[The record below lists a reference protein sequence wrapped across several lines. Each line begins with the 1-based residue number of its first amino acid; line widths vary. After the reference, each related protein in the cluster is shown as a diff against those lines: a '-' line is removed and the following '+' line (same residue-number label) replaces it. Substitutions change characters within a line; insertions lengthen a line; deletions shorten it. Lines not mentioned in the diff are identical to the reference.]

1 MTNADRTV
9 NDDLRNGGRRGAG
22 ERLEP
27 DGADAS
33 HAVRAARKAPIVPRV
48 PSVVRERIAMPVKLL
63 LPAFVAVAI
72 VVVLPLLFSLYTSFT
87 AYRLTDP
94 GTLTHWIGWRNYM
107 RVLGNADF
115 WAAFGRTVLFL
126 TVALNLEMVLG
137 LGIALL
143 LNRVTAGQRVLRT
156 VMMFPMMFSPVLVGF
171 QFKFMLND
179 STGVINHLLQ
189 TLFGMHG
196 TIPFLVDEKSALASL
211 IAAEVWNST
220 PVFAVILLAGLMA
233 LPKDPIEASKVD
245 GCTPWQTF
253 RYVTL
258 PYLMPFIYIAM
269 TIRSLDVGRA
279 YDIVRIM
286 TNGGPGGRT
295 ELLWTM
301 VGRIAYDDS
310 HMGYANAI
318 AYISVLV
325 SILFTLYFFRKLNA
339 ARRHMGPA

>member
-1 MTNADRTV
+1 M
-9 NDDLRNGGRRGAG
+9 
-22 ERLEP
+22 
-27 DGADAS
+27 
-33 HAVRAARKAPIVPRV
+33 
-48 PSVVRERIAMPVKLL
+48 
-63 LPAFVAVAI
+63 PAFLAVGI
-72 VVVLPLLFSLYTSFT
+72 VVILPLLFSFYTSFT

-94 GTLTHWIGWRNYM
+94 DTLSHWIGWRNYE
-107 RVLGNADF
+107 RAFANGDF
-115 WAAFGRTVLFL
+115 WAAFGRTILFL
-126 TVALNLEMVLG
+126 TIALNLELLLG
-137 LGIALL
+137 LGVALL
-143 LNRVTAGQRVLRT
+143 LNQVTKGQRALRT

-179 STGVINHLLQ
+179 STGIVNNLMQ
-189 TLFGMHG
+189 TLFGAKSAF
-196 TIPFLVDEKSALASL
+196 PFLVNANSALASL

-220 PVFAVILLAGLMA
+220 PIFAVILLAGLMA

-245 GCTPWQTF
+245 GCTSWQTF

-258 PYLMPFIYIAM
+258 PYLMPFIYISM

-318 AYISVLV
+318 AYVSVLV
-325 SILFTLYFFRKLNA
+325 SILFTLYFFRKLSG
-339 ARRHMGPA
+339 ARKHMGPA

>member
-1 MTNADRTV
+1 MQSNTPYSI
-9 NDDLRNGGRRGAG
+9 GGKPLLASTKRRMP
-22 ERLEP
+22 L
-27 DGADAS
+27 
-33 HAVRAARKAPIVPRV
+33 
-48 PSVVRERIAMPVKLL
+48 PVKLL
-63 LPAFVAVAI
+63 MPAFLAVGL
-72 VVVLPLLFSLYTSFT
+72 VVVLPLLFSFYTSFT

-94 GTLTHWIGWRNYM
+94 DTLSHWIGWRNYE
-107 RVLGNADF
+107 RAFANADF
-115 WAAFGRTVLFL
+115 WAAFGRTILFL
-126 TVALNLEMVLG
+126 TIALNLELVLG
-137 LGIALL
+137 LGVALL
-143 LNRVTAGQRVLRT
+143 LNQVTKGQRALRT

-179 STGVINHLLQ
+179 STGILNNLMQ
-189 TLFGMHG
+189 TLFGAKSAF
-196 TIPFLVDEKSALASL
+196 PFLVNANSALASL

-220 PVFAVILLAGLMA
+220 PIFAVILLAGLMA

-245 GCTPWQTF
+245 GCNAWQTF

-258 PYLMPFIYIAM
+258 PYLMPFVYISM

-310 HMGYANAI
+310 RMGYANAI
-318 AYISVLV
+318 AYVSVLV
-325 SILFTLYFFRKLNA
+325 SILFTLYFFRKLIG
-339 ARRHMGPA
+339 ARKHMGSA

>member
-1 MTNADRTV
+1 M
-9 NDDLRNGGRRGAG
+9 
-22 ERLEP
+22 
-27 DGADAS
+27 
-33 HAVRAARKAPIVPRV
+33 
-48 PSVVRERIAMPVKLL
+48 
-63 LPAFVAVAI
+63 PAFLAVGI
-72 VVVLPLLFSLYTSFT
+72 VVILPLLFSFYTSFT

-94 GTLTHWIGWRNYM
+94 DTLSHWIGWRNYE
-107 RVLGNADF
+107 RAFANGDF
-115 WAAFGRTVLFL
+115 WAAFGRTILFL
-126 TVALNLEMVLG
+126 TIALNLELLLG
-137 LGIALL
+137 LGVALL
-143 LNRVTAGQRVLRT
+143 LNQVTKGQRALRT

-179 STGVINHLLQ
+179 STGIVNNLMQ
-189 TLFGMHG
+189 TLFGAKSAF
-196 TIPFLVDEKSALASL
+196 PFLVNANSALASL

-220 PVFAVILLAGLMA
+220 PIFAVILLAGLMA

-245 GCTPWQTF
+245 GCTSWQTF

-310 HMGYANAI
+310 RMGYANAI
-318 AYISVLV
+318 AYVSVLV
-325 SILFTLYFFRKLNA
+325 SILFTLYFFRKLSG
-339 ARRHMGPA
+339 ARKHMGPA

>member
-1 MTNADRTV
+1 MQSNTPYSI
-9 NDDLRNGGRRGAG
+9 GGEPVLATTRR
-22 ERLEP
+22 
-27 DGADAS
+27 
-33 HAVRAARKAPIVPRV
+33 
-48 PSVVRERIAMPVKLL
+48 RIPLPVKLL
-63 LPAFVAVAI
+63 MPAFLAVGI
-72 VVVLPLLFSLYTSFT
+72 VVILPLLFSFYTSFT

-94 GTLTHWIGWRNYM
+94 DTLSHWIGWRNYE
-107 RVLGNADF
+107 RAFSNGDF
-115 WAAFGRTVLFL
+115 WAAFGRTILFL
-126 TVALNLEMVLG
+126 TIALNLELLLG
-137 LGIALL
+137 LGVALL
-143 LNRVTAGQRVLRT
+143 LNQVTKGQRALRT

-179 STGVINHLLQ
+179 STGIVNNLMQ
-189 TLFGMHG
+189 TLFGAKSAF
-196 TIPFLVDEKSALASL
+196 PFLVDANSALASL

-220 PVFAVILLAGLMA
+220 PIFAVILLAGLMA

-245 GCTPWQTF
+245 GCTSWQTF

-258 PYLMPFIYIAM
+258 PYLMPFIYISM

-318 AYISVLV
+318 AYVSVLV
-325 SILFTLYFFRKLNA
+325 SILFTLYFFRKLSG
-339 ARRHMGPA
+339 ARKHMGPA

>member
-1 MTNADRTV
+1 MQSNTPYSISGEPALATP
-9 NDDLRNGGRRGAG
+9 RR
-22 ERLEP
+22 RIPL
-27 DGADAS
+27 
-33 HAVRAARKAPIVPRV
+33 PI
-48 PSVVRERIAMPVKLL
+48 KLL
-63 LPAFVAVAI
+63 LPAFVAVGI
-72 VVVLPLLFSLYTSFT
+72 VVILPLLFSFYTSFT

-94 GTLTHWIGWRNYM
+94 DTLWHWIGWRNYE
-107 RVLGNADF
+107 RAFSNGDF
-115 WAAFGRTVLFL
+115 WAAFGRTILFL
-126 TVALNLEMVLG
+126 TIALNLELLLG
-137 LGIALL
+137 LGVALL
-143 LNRVTAGQRVLRT
+143 LNQVTKGQRALRT

-179 STGVINHLLQ
+179 STGIVNNLMQ
-189 TLFGMHG
+189 TLFGAKSAF
-196 TIPFLVDEKSALASL
+196 PFLVDANSALASL

-220 PVFAVILLAGLMA
+220 PIFAVILLAGLMA

-245 GCTPWQTF
+245 GCNAWQTF

-258 PYLMPFIYIAM
+258 PYLMPFVYISM

-310 HMGYANAI
+310 RMGYANAI
-318 AYISVLV
+318 AYVSVLV
-325 SILFTLYFFRKLNA
+325 SILFTLYFFRKLIG
-339 ARRHMGPA
+339 ARKHMGPA

>member
-1 MTNADRTV
+1 MAV
-9 NDDLRNGGRRGAG
+9 PLR
-22 ERLEP
+22 
-27 DGADAS
+27 
-33 HAVRAARKAPIVPRV
+33 
-48 PSVVRERIAMPVKLL
+48 LL
-63 LPAFVAVAI
+63 LPAFVSVAI

-87 AYRLTDP
+87 AYRLIDP
-94 GTLTHWIGWRNYM
+94 DTIWNVVGLRNYL
-107 RVLGNADF
+107 RAFAKGDF

-126 TVALNLEMVLG
+126 TIALNLELLLG

-143 LNRVTAGQRVLRT
+143 LNQIVKGQRALRT
-156 VMMFPMMFSPVLVGF
+156 IMMFPMMFSPVLVGF

-179 STGVINHLLQ
+179 STGVVNHVLQ
-189 TLFGMHG
+189 TVFGLKT
-196 TIPFLVDEKSALASL
+196 TIPFLVDAQWALASL

-310 HMGYANAI
+310 RMGYANAI
-318 AYISVLV
+318 GYVSVLV
-325 SILFTLYFFRKLNA
+325 SVLFTLYFFRKLNA
-339 ARRHMGPA
+339 ARKHMGPA

>member
-1 MTNADRTV
+1 M
-9 NDDLRNGGRRGAG
+9 
-22 ERLEP
+22 
-27 DGADAS
+27 
-33 HAVRAARKAPIVPRV
+33 
-48 PSVVRERIAMPVKLL
+48 
-63 LPAFVAVAI
+63 PAFLAVGI
-72 VVVLPLLFSLYTSFT
+72 VVILPLLFSFYTSFT

-94 GTLTHWIGWRNYM
+94 ETLSHWIGWRNYE
-107 RVLGNADF
+107 RAFSNGDF
-115 WAAFGRTVLFL
+115 WAAFGRTILFL
-126 TVALNLEMVLG
+126 TIALNLELLLG
-137 LGIALL
+137 LGVALL
-143 LNRVTAGQRVLRT
+143 LNQVTKGQRALRT

-179 STGVINHLLQ
+179 STGIVNNLMQ
-189 TLFGMHG
+189 TLFGAKSAF
-196 TIPFLVDEKSALASL
+196 PFLVDANSALASL

-220 PVFAVILLAGLMA
+220 PIFAVILLAGLMA

-245 GCTPWQTF
+245 GCTSWQTF

-258 PYLMPFIYIAM
+258 PYLMPFIYISM

-310 HMGYANAI
+310 RMGYANAI
-318 AYISVLV
+318 AYVSVLV
-325 SILFTLYFFRKLNA
+325 SILFTLYFFRKLSG
-339 ARRHMGPA
+339 ARKHMGPA

>member
-1 MTNADRTV
+1 MQSNTPYSI
-9 NDDLRNGGRRGAG
+9 GGEPVLATPRR
-22 ERLEP
+22 RIPL
-27 DGADAS
+27 
-33 HAVRAARKAPIVPRV
+33 PI
-48 PSVVRERIAMPVKLL
+48 KLL
-63 LPAFVAVAI
+63 MPAFLAVGI
-72 VVVLPLLFSLYTSFT
+72 VVILPLLFSFYTSFT

-94 GTLTHWIGWRNYM
+94 DTLSHWIGWRNYE
-107 RVLGNADF
+107 RAFANGDF
-115 WAAFGRTVLFL
+115 WAAFGRTILFL
-126 TVALNLEMVLG
+126 TIALNLELLLG
-137 LGIALL
+137 LGVALL
-143 LNRVTAGQRVLRT
+143 LNQVTKGQRALRT

-179 STGVINHLLQ
+179 STGIVNNLMP
-189 TLFGMHG
+189 TLFGAKSAF
-196 TIPFLVDEKSALASL
+196 PFLVNANSALASL

-220 PVFAVILLAGLMA
+220 PIFAVILLAGLMA

-245 GCTPWQTF
+245 GCTSWQTF

-258 PYLMPFIYIAM
+258 PYLMPFIYISM

-310 HMGYANAI
+310 RMGYANAI
-318 AYISVLV
+318 AYVSVLV
-325 SILFTLYFFRKLNA
+325 SILFTLYFFRKLSG
-339 ARRHMGPA
+339 ARKHMGPA

>member
-1 MTNADRTV
+1 MQSNTPYSI
-9 NDDLRNGGRRGAG
+9 GG
-22 ERLEP
+22 EP
-27 DGADAS
+27 VLATP
-33 HAVRAARKAPIVPRV
+33 RKRIPLPI
-48 PSVVRERIAMPVKLL
+48 KLL
-63 LPAFVAVAI
+63 MPAFLAVGI
-72 VVVLPLLFSLYTSFT
+72 VVILPLLFSFYTSFT

-94 GTLTHWIGWRNYM
+94 DTLSHWIGWRNYE
-107 RVLGNADF
+107 RAFANGDF
-115 WAAFGRTVLFL
+115 WAAFGRTILFL
-126 TVALNLEMVLG
+126 TIALNLELLLG
-137 LGIALL
+137 LGVALL
-143 LNRVTAGQRVLRT
+143 LNQVTKGQRALRT

-179 STGVINHLLQ
+179 STGIVNNLMQ
-189 TLFGMHG
+189 TLFGAKSAF
-196 TIPFLVDEKSALASL
+196 PFLVNANSALASL

-220 PVFAVILLAGLMA
+220 PIFAVILLAGLMV

-245 GCTPWQTF
+245 GCTSWQTF

-258 PYLMPFIYIAM
+258 PYLMPFIYISM

-310 HMGYANAI
+310 RMGYANAI
-318 AYISVLV
+318 AYVSVLV
-325 SILFTLYFFRKLNA
+325 SILFTLYFFRKLSG
-339 ARRHMGPA
+339 ARKHMGPA

>member
-1 MTNADRTV
+1 MQSNTPYSI
-9 NDDLRNGGRRGAG
+9 GGEPVLATPRR
-22 ERLEP
+22 
-27 DGADAS
+27 
-33 HAVRAARKAPIVPRV
+33 
-48 PSVVRERIAMPVKLL
+48 RIPLPVKLL
-63 LPAFVAVAI
+63 MPAFLAVGI
-72 VVVLPLLFSLYTSFT
+72 VVILPLLFSFYTSFT

-94 GTLTHWIGWRNYM
+94 DTLSHWIGWRNYE
-107 RVLGNADF
+107 RAFSNGDF
-115 WAAFGRTVLFL
+115 WAAFGRTILFL
-126 TVALNLEMVLG
+126 TIALNLELLLG
-137 LGIALL
+137 LGVALL
-143 LNRVTAGQRVLRT
+143 LNQVTKGQRALRT

-179 STGVINHLLQ
+179 STGIVNNLMQ
-189 TLFGMHG
+189 TLFGAKSAF
-196 TIPFLVDEKSALASL
+196 PFLVDANSALASL

-220 PVFAVILLAGLMA
+220 PIFAVILLAGLMA

-245 GCTPWQTF
+245 GCTSWQTF

-258 PYLMPFIYIAM
+258 PYLMPFIYISM

-310 HMGYANAI
+310 RMGYANAI
-318 AYISVLV
+318 AYVSVLV
-325 SILFTLYFFRKLNA
+325 SILFTLYFFRKLSG
-339 ARRHMGPA
+339 ARKHMGPA

>member
-1 MTNADRTV
+1 M
-9 NDDLRNGGRRGAG
+9 
-22 ERLEP
+22 
-27 DGADAS
+27 
-33 HAVRAARKAPIVPRV
+33 
-48 PSVVRERIAMPVKLL
+48 
-63 LPAFVAVAI
+63 PAFLAVGI
-72 VVVLPLLFSLYTSFT
+72 VVILPLLFSFYTSFT

-94 GTLTHWIGWRNYM
+94 DTLSHWIGWRNYE
-107 RVLGNADF
+107 RAFANGDF
-115 WAAFGRTVLFL
+115 WAAFGRTILFL
-126 TVALNLEMVLG
+126 TIALNLELLLG
-137 LGIALL
+137 LGVALL
-143 LNRVTAGQRVLRT
+143 LNQVTKGQRALRT

-179 STGVINHLLQ
+179 STGIVNNLMQ
-189 TLFGMHG
+189 TLFGAKSAF
-196 TIPFLVDEKSALASL
+196 PFLVNANSALASL

-220 PVFAVILLAGLMA
+220 PIFAVILMAGLMA

-245 GCTPWQTF
+245 GCSSWQTF

-258 PYLMPFIYIAM
+258 PYLMPFIYISM

-310 HMGYANAI
+310 RMGYANAI
-318 AYISVLV
+318 AYVSVLV
-325 SILFTLYFFRKLNA
+325 SILFTLYFFRKLSG
-339 ARRHMGPA
+339 ARKHMGPA

>member
-1 MTNADRTV
+1 MQSNTPYSI
-9 NDDLRNGGRRGAG
+9 GGEPVLATPRR
-22 ERLEP
+22 RIPL
-27 DGADAS
+27 
-33 HAVRAARKAPIVPRV
+33 PI
-48 PSVVRERIAMPVKLL
+48 KLL
-63 LPAFVAVAI
+63 MPAFLAVGI
-72 VVVLPLLFSLYTSFT
+72 VVILPLLFSFYTSFT

-94 GTLTHWIGWRNYM
+94 DTLSHWIGWRNYE
-107 RVLGNADF
+107 RAFANADF
-115 WAAFGRTVLFL
+115 WAAFGRTILFL
-126 TVALNLEMVLG
+126 TIALNLELVLG
-137 LGIALL
+137 LGVALL
-143 LNRVTAGQRVLRT
+143 LNQVTKGQRALRT

-179 STGVINHLLQ
+179 STGIVNNLMQ
-189 TLFGMHG
+189 TLFGAKSAF
-196 TIPFLVDEKSALASL
+196 PFLVDANSALASL

-220 PVFAVILLAGLMA
+220 PIFAVILLAGLMA

-245 GCTPWQTF
+245 GCTSWQTF

-258 PYLMPFIYIAM
+258 PYLMPFIYISM

-310 HMGYANAI
+310 RMGYANAI
-318 AYISVLV
+318 AYVSVLV
-325 SILFTLYFFRKLNA
+325 SILFTLYFFRKLSG
-339 ARRHMGPA
+339 ARKHMGPA

>member
-1 MTNADRTV
+1 MQSNTPYSI
-9 NDDLRNGGRRGAG
+9 GGEPVLATPRR
-22 ERLEP
+22 RIPL
-27 DGADAS
+27 
-33 HAVRAARKAPIVPRV
+33 PI
-48 PSVVRERIAMPVKLL
+48 KLL
-63 LPAFVAVAI
+63 MPAFLAVGI
-72 VVVLPLLFSLYTSFT
+72 VVILPLLFSFYTSFT

-94 GTLTHWIGWRNYM
+94 DTLSHWIGWRNYE
-107 RVLGNADF
+107 RAFANGDF
-115 WAAFGRTVLFL
+115 WAAFGRTILFL
-126 TVALNLEMVLG
+126 TIALNLELLLG
-137 LGIALL
+137 LGVALL
-143 LNRVTAGQRVLRT
+143 LNQVTKGQRALRT

-179 STGVINHLLQ
+179 STGIVNNLMQ
-189 TLFGMHG
+189 TLFGAKSAF
-196 TIPFLVDEKSALASL
+196 PFLVNANSALASL

-220 PVFAVILLAGLMA
+220 PIFAVILLAGLMA

-245 GCTPWQTF
+245 GCTSWQTF

-258 PYLMPFIYIAM
+258 PYLMPFIYISM

-318 AYISVLV
+318 AYVSVLV
-325 SILFTLYFFRKLNA
+325 SILFTLYFFRKLSG
-339 ARRHMGPA
+339 ARKHMGPA

>member
-1 MTNADRTV
+1 MQSNTPYSI
-9 NDDLRNGGRRGAG
+9 GG
-22 ERLEP
+22 EP
-27 DGADAS
+27 ALAT
-33 HAVRAARKAPIVPRV
+33 RAKRIPLPI
-48 PSVVRERIAMPVKLL
+48 KLL
-63 LPAFVAVAI
+63 MPAFLAVGI
-72 VVVLPLLFSLYTSFT
+72 VVILPLLFSFYTSFT

-94 GTLTHWIGWRNYM
+94 DTLSHWIGWRNYE
-107 RVLGNADF
+107 RAFANGDF
-115 WAAFGRTVLFL
+115 WAAFGRTILFL
-126 TVALNLEMVLG
+126 TIALNLELLLG
-137 LGIALL
+137 LGVALL
-143 LNRVTAGQRVLRT
+143 LNQVTKGQRALRT

-179 STGVINHLLQ
+179 STGIVNNLMQ
-189 TLFGMHG
+189 TLFGAKSAF
-196 TIPFLVDEKSALASL
+196 PFLVDAKSALASL

-220 PVFAVILLAGLMA
+220 PIFAVILLAGLMA

-245 GCTPWQTF
+245 GCTSWQTF

-258 PYLMPFIYIAM
+258 PYLRPFIYISM

-310 HMGYANAI
+310 RMGYANAI
-318 AYISVLV
+318 AYVSVLV
-325 SILFTLYFFRKLNA
+325 SILFTLYFFRKLSG
-339 ARRHMGPA
+339 ARKHMGPA

>member
-1 MTNADRTV
+1 MQSNTPYSI
-9 NDDLRNGGRRGAG
+9 GGEPVLATPRR
-22 ERLEP
+22 RIPL
-27 DGADAS
+27 
-33 HAVRAARKAPIVPRV
+33 PI
-48 PSVVRERIAMPVKLL
+48 KLL
-63 LPAFVAVAI
+63 MPAFLAVGI
-72 VVVLPLLFSLYTSFT
+72 VVILPLLFSFYTSFT

-94 GTLTHWIGWRNYM
+94 DTLSHWIGWRNYE
-107 RVLGNADF
+107 RAFANGDF
-115 WAAFGRTVLFL
+115 WAAFGRTILFL
-126 TVALNLEMVLG
+126 TVALNLELLLG
-137 LGIALL
+137 LGVALL
-143 LNRVTAGQRVLRT
+143 LNQVTRGQRGLRT

-179 STGVINHLLQ
+179 STGIVNNLMQ
-189 TLFGMHG
+189 TLFGAKSAF
-196 TIPFLVDEKSALASL
+196 PFLVNANSALASL

-220 PVFAVILLAGLMA
+220 PIFAVILLAGLMA

-245 GCTPWQTF
+245 GCTSWQTF

-258 PYLMPFIYIAM
+258 PYLMPFIYISM

-310 HMGYANAI
+310 RMGYANAI
-318 AYISVLV
+318 AYVSVLV
-325 SILFTLYFFRKLNA
+325 SILFTLYFFRKLSG
-339 ARRHMGPA
+339 ARKHMGPA

>member
-1 MTNADRTV
+1 MQSNTPYSI
-9 NDDLRNGGRRGAG
+9 GGEPVMARPRR
-22 ERLEP
+22 RIPL
-27 DGADAS
+27 
-33 HAVRAARKAPIVPRV
+33 PI
-48 PSVVRERIAMPVKLL
+48 KLL
-63 LPAFVAVAI
+63 MPAFLAVGI
-72 VVVLPLLFSLYTSFT
+72 VVILPLLFSFYTSFT

-94 GTLTHWIGWRNYM
+94 DTLSHWIGWRNYE
-107 RVLGNADF
+107 RAFANGDF
-115 WAAFGRTVLFL
+115 WAAFGRTILFL
-126 TVALNLEMVLG
+126 TIALNLELLLG
-137 LGIALL
+137 LGVALL
-143 LNRVTAGQRVLRT
+143 LNQVTRGQRALRT

-179 STGVINHLLQ
+179 STGIVNNLMQ
-189 TLFGMHG
+189 TLFGAKSAF
-196 TIPFLVDEKSALASL
+196 PFLVNANSALASL

-220 PVFAVILLAGLMA
+220 PIFAVILLAGLMA

-245 GCTPWQTF
+245 GCTSWQTF

-258 PYLMPFIYIAM
+258 PYLMPFIYISM

-318 AYISVLV
+318 AYVSVLV
-325 SILFTLYFFRKLNA
+325 SILFTLYFFRKLSG
-339 ARRHMGPA
+339 ARKHMGPA

>member
-1 MTNADRTV
+1 MQSNTPYSI
-9 NDDLRNGGRRGAG
+9 GG
-22 ERLEP
+22 EP
-27 DGADAS
+27 VLATP
-33 HAVRAARKAPIVPRV
+33 RKRIPLPI
-48 PSVVRERIAMPVKLL
+48 KLL
-63 LPAFVAVAI
+63 MPAFLAVGI
-72 VVVLPLLFSLYTSFT
+72 VVILPLLFSFYTSFT

-94 GTLTHWIGWRNYM
+94 DTLSHWIGWRNYE
-107 RVLGNADF
+107 RAFANGDF
-115 WAAFGRTVLFL
+115 WAAFGRTILFL
-126 TVALNLEMVLG
+126 TIALNLELLLG
-137 LGIALL
+137 LGVALL
-143 LNRVTAGQRVLRT
+143 LNQVTKGQRALRT

-179 STGVINHLLQ
+179 STGIVNNLMQ
-189 TLFGMHG
+189 TLFGAKSAF
-196 TIPFLVDEKSALASL
+196 PFLVNANSALASL

-220 PVFAVILLAGLMA
+220 PIFAVILLAGLMA

-245 GCTPWQTF
+245 GCTSWQTF

-258 PYLMPFIYIAM
+258 PYLMPFIYISM

-310 HMGYANAI
+310 RMGYANAI
-318 AYISVLV
+318 AYVSVLV
-325 SILFTLYFFRKLNA
+325 SILFTLYFFRKLSG
-339 ARRHMGPA
+339 ARKHMGPA

>member
-1 MTNADRTV
+1 MQSNTPYSI
-9 NDDLRNGGRRGAG
+9 GGEPVLATPRR
-22 ERLEP
+22 RIPL
-27 DGADAS
+27 
-33 HAVRAARKAPIVPRV
+33 PI
-48 PSVVRERIAMPVKLL
+48 KLL
-63 LPAFVAVAI
+63 MPAFLAVGI
-72 VVVLPLLFSLYTSFT
+72 VVILPLLFSFYTSFT

-94 GTLTHWIGWRNYM
+94 DTLSHWIGWRNYE
-107 RVLGNADF
+107 RAFANGDF
-115 WAAFGRTVLFL
+115 WAAFGRTILFL
-126 TVALNLEMVLG
+126 TIALNLELLLG
-137 LGIALL
+137 LGVALL
-143 LNRVTAGQRVLRT
+143 LNQVTKGQRALRT

-179 STGVINHLLQ
+179 STGIVNNLMQ
-189 TLFGMHG
+189 TLFGAKSAF
-196 TIPFLVDEKSALASL
+196 PFLVNANSALASL

-220 PVFAVILLAGLMA
+220 PIFAVILLAGLMA

-245 GCTPWQTF
+245 GCTAWQTF

-258 PYLMPFIYIAM
+258 PYLMPFIYISM

-310 HMGYANAI
+310 RMGYANAI
-318 AYISVLV
+318 AYVSVLV
-325 SILFTLYFFRKLNA
+325 SVLFTLYFFRKLSG
-339 ARRHMGPA
+339 ARKHMGPA

>member
-1 MTNADRTV
+1 MARPARRAMQSIRFPRFT
-9 NDDLRNGGRRGAG
+9 LRSNMRFNIRYS
-22 ERLEP
+22 P
-27 DGADAS
+27 
-33 HAVRAARKAPIVPRV
+33 AAQSPGPALNQSLTAPLR
-48 PSVVRERIAMPVKLL
+48 LL
-63 LPAFVAVAI
+63 LPAFFSVAI

-87 AYRLTDP
+87 AYRLIDP
-94 GTLTHWIGWRNYM
+94 DTIWNIVGLRNYL
-107 RVLGNADF
+107 RAFANEDF

-126 TVALNLEMVLG
+126 TIALNLELLLG

-143 LNRVTAGQRVLRT
+143 LNQIVKGQRALRT
-156 VMMFPMMFSPVLVGF
+156 IMMFPMMFSPVLVGF

-179 STGVINHLLQ
+179 STGVVNHVLQ
-189 TLFGMHG
+189 TLFGLKT
-196 TIPFLVDEKSALASL
+196 TIPFLVDSQSALASL

-279 YDIVRIM
+279 FDIVRIM

-310 HMGYANAI
+310 RMGYANAI
-318 AYISVLV
+318 GYVSVLV
-325 SILFTLYFFRKLNA
+325 SVLFTLYFFRKLNA
-339 ARRHMGPA
+339 ARKHMGPA

>member
-1 MTNADRTV
+1 MQSNTPYSI
-9 NDDLRNGGRRGAG
+9 GG
-22 ERLEP
+22 EP
-27 DGADAS
+27 VLATP
-33 HAVRAARKAPIVPRV
+33 RKRIPLPI
-48 PSVVRERIAMPVKLL
+48 KLL
-63 LPAFVAVAI
+63 MPAFLAVGI
-72 VVVLPLLFSLYTSFT
+72 VVILPLLFSFYTSFT

-94 GTLTHWIGWRNYM
+94 DTLSHWIGWRNYE
-107 RVLGNADF
+107 RAFANGDF
-115 WAAFGRTVLFL
+115 WAAFGRTILFL
-126 TVALNLEMVLG
+126 TIALNLELLLG
-137 LGIALL
+137 LGVALL
-143 LNRVTAGQRVLRT
+143 LNQVTKGQRALRT

-179 STGVINHLLQ
+179 STGIVNNLMQ
-189 TLFGMHG
+189 TLFGAKSAF
-196 TIPFLVDEKSALASL
+196 PFLVNANSALASL

-220 PVFAVILLAGLMA
+220 PIFAVILLAGLMA

-245 GCTPWQTF
+245 GCTSWQTF

-258 PYLMPFIYIAM
+258 PYLMPFIYISM

-310 HMGYANAI
+310 RMGYANSI
-318 AYISVLV
+318 AYVSVLV
-325 SILFTLYFFRKLNA
+325 SILFTLYFFRKLSG
-339 ARRHMGPA
+339 ARKHMGPA

>member
-1 MTNADRTV
+1 MQSNTPYSIGSEPALATP
-9 NDDLRNGGRRGAG
+9 RR
-22 ERLEP
+22 RIPL
-27 DGADAS
+27 
-33 HAVRAARKAPIVPRV
+33 PI
-48 PSVVRERIAMPVKLL
+48 KLL
-63 LPAFVAVAI
+63 MPAFLAVGI
-72 VVVLPLLFSLYTSFT
+72 VVILPLLFSFYTSFT

-94 GTLTHWIGWRNYM
+94 DTLSHWIGWRNYE
-107 RVLGNADF
+107 RAFANGDF
-115 WAAFGRTVLFL
+115 WAAFGRTILFL
-126 TVALNLEMVLG
+126 TIALNLELLLG
-137 LGIALL
+137 LGVALL
-143 LNRVTAGQRVLRT
+143 LNQVTRGQRALRT

-179 STGVINHLLQ
+179 STGIVNNLMQ
-189 TLFGMHG
+189 TLFGAKSAF
-196 TIPFLVDEKSALASL
+196 PFLVNANSALASL

-220 PVFAVILLAGLMA
+220 PIFAVILLAGLMA

-245 GCTPWQTF
+245 GCTSWQTF

-258 PYLMPFIYIAM
+258 PYLMPFIYISM

-310 HMGYANAI
+310 RMGYANAI
-318 AYISVLV
+318 AYVSVLV
-325 SILFTLYFFRKLNA
+325 SILFTLYFFRKLSG
-339 ARRHMGPA
+339 ARKHMGPA

>member
-1 MTNADRTV
+1 MQSNTPYSI
-9 NDDLRNGGRRGAG
+9 GGEPVLATPRR
-22 ERLEP
+22 RIPL
-27 DGADAS
+27 
-33 HAVRAARKAPIVPRV
+33 PI
-48 PSVVRERIAMPVKLL
+48 KLL
-63 LPAFVAVAI
+63 MPAFLAVGI
-72 VVVLPLLFSLYTSFT
+72 VVILPLLFSFYTSFT

-94 GTLTHWIGWRNYM
+94 DTLSHWIGWRNYE
-107 RVLGNADF
+107 RAFANGDF
-115 WAAFGRTVLFL
+115 WAAFGRTILFL
-126 TVALNLEMVLG
+126 TIALNLELLLG
-137 LGIALL
+137 LGVALL
-143 LNRVTAGQRVLRT
+143 LNQVTRGQRGLRT

-179 STGVINHLLQ
+179 STGIVNNLMQ
-189 TLFGMHG
+189 TLFGAKSAF
-196 TIPFLVDEKSALASL
+196 PFLVNANSALASL

-245 GCTPWQTF
+245 GCTSWQTF

-258 PYLMPFIYIAM
+258 PYLMPFIYISM

-310 HMGYANAI
+310 RMGYANAI
-318 AYISVLV
+318 AYVSVLV
-325 SILFTLYFFRKLNA
+325 SILFTLYFFRKLSG
-339 ARRHMGPA
+339 ARKHMGPA

>member
-1 MTNADRTV
+1 MQSNTPYSI
-9 NDDLRNGGRRGAG
+9 GG
-22 ERLEP
+22 EP
-27 DGADAS
+27 ALAT
-33 HAVRAARKAPIVPRV
+33 RAKRIPLPI
-48 PSVVRERIAMPVKLL
+48 KLL
-63 LPAFVAVAI
+63 MPAFLAVGI
-72 VVVLPLLFSLYTSFT
+72 VVILPLLFSFYTSFT

-94 GTLTHWIGWRNYM
+94 DTLSHWIGWRNYE
-107 RVLGNADF
+107 RAFANGDF
-115 WAAFGRTVLFL
+115 WAAFGRTILFL
-126 TVALNLEMVLG
+126 TIALNLELLLG
-137 LGIALL
+137 LGVALL
-143 LNRVTAGQRVLRT
+143 LNQVTKGQRALRT

-179 STGVINHLLQ
+179 STGIVNNLMQ
-189 TLFGMHG
+189 TLFGAKSAF
-196 TIPFLVDEKSALASL
+196 PFLVDAKSALASL

-220 PVFAVILLAGLMA
+220 PIFAVILLAGLMA

-245 GCTPWQTF
+245 GCTSWQTF

-258 PYLMPFIYIAM
+258 PYLMPFIYISM

-310 HMGYANAI
+310 RMGYANAI
-318 AYISVLV
+318 AYVSVLV
-325 SILFTLYFFRKLNA
+325 SVLFTLYFFRKLSG
-339 ARRHMGPA
+339 ARKHMGPA

>member
-1 MTNADRTV
+1 MQSNTPYSI
-9 NDDLRNGGRRGAG
+9 GGEPLLATPRR
-22 ERLEP
+22 RIPL
-27 DGADAS
+27 
-33 HAVRAARKAPIVPRV
+33 PI
-48 PSVVRERIAMPVKLL
+48 KLL
-63 LPAFVAVAI
+63 MPAFLAVGI
-72 VVVLPLLFSLYTSFT
+72 VVILPLLFSFYTSFT

-94 GTLTHWIGWRNYM
+94 DTLSHWIGWRNYE
-107 RVLGNADF
+107 RAFSNGDF
-115 WAAFGRTVLFL
+115 WAAFGRTILFL
-126 TVALNLEMVLG
+126 TIALNLELLLG
-137 LGIALL
+137 LGVALL
-143 LNRVTAGQRVLRT
+143 LNQVTKGQRALRT

-179 STGVINHLLQ
+179 STGIVNNLMQ
-189 TLFGMHG
+189 TLFGAKSAF
-196 TIPFLVDEKSALASL
+196 PFLVDANSALASL

-220 PVFAVILLAGLMA
+220 PIFAVILLAGLMA

-258 PYLMPFIYIAM
+258 PYLMPFIYISM

-310 HMGYANAI
+310 RMGYANAI
-318 AYISVLV
+318 AYVSVLV
-325 SILFTLYFFRKLNA
+325 SILFTLYFFRKLSG
-339 ARRHMGPA
+339 ARKHMGPA

>member
-1 MTNADRTV
+1 MRFNIRYFPAPSTLAPV
-9 NDDLRNGGRRGAG
+9 LHEG
-22 ERLEP
+22 L
-27 DGADAS
+27 AS
-33 HAVRAARKAPIVPRV
+33 PF
-48 PSVVRERIAMPVKLL
+48 KLL
-63 LPAFVAVAI
+63 LPAFFSVAI
-72 VVVLPLLFSLYTSFT
+72 VVALPLLFSLYTSFT
-87 AYRLTDP
+87 SYRLIEPDTIWHVT
-94 GTLTHWIGWRNYM
+94 GLRNYL
-107 RVLGNADF
+107 RAFANADF

-126 TVALNLEMVLG
+126 TIALNLELLLG

-143 LNRVTAGQRVLRT
+143 LNEVTKGQRIMRT
-156 VMMFPMMFSPVLVGF
+156 IMMFPMMFSPVLVGF

-179 STGVINHLLQ
+179 STGVVNHVLQ
-189 TLFGMHG
+189 SVFGLKS
-196 TIPFLVDEKSALASL
+196 TIPFLVNADTALASL

-258 PYLMPFIYIAM
+258 PYLTPFIYIAM

-310 HMGYANAI
+310 NMGYANAI
-318 AYISVLV
+318 GYVSVLV
-325 SILFTLYFFRKLNA
+325 SVLFTLYFFRKLNA
-339 ARRHMGPA
+339 ARKHMGPA

>member
-1 MTNADRTV
+1 M
-9 NDDLRNGGRRGAG
+9 
-22 ERLEP
+22 
-27 DGADAS
+27 
-33 HAVRAARKAPIVPRV
+33 HAVPCGSIRFPLHDTMRSNLQDSSAVPALAPV
-48 PSVVRERIAMPVKLL
+48 SHERIALPLKLL
-63 LPAFVAVAI
+63 LPAFFSVAI

-87 AYRLTDP
+87 AYRLIEPETIW
-94 GTLTHWIGWRNYM
+94 HFIGLRNYL
-107 RVLGNADF
+107 RAFANEDF

-126 TVALNLEMVLG
+126 TIALNLELVLG

-143 LNRVTAGQRVLRT
+143 LNEVTKGQRILRT

-179 STGVINHLLQ
+179 STGVVNHLLQ
-189 TLFGMHG
+189 TLFGLKS
-196 TIPFLVDEKSALASL
+196 TIPFLVNANSALASL

-245 GCTPWQTF
+245 GCTPLQTF

-258 PYLMPFIYIAM
+258 PYLMPFVYIAM

-318 AYISVLV
+318 GYVSVLV
-325 SILFTLYFFRKLNA
+325 SVLFTLYFFRKLNA

>member
-1 MTNADRTV
+1 MQSNTPYSI
-9 NDDLRNGGRRGAG
+9 GG
-22 ERLEP
+22 EP
-27 DGADAS
+27 VLA
-33 HAVRAARKAPIVPRV
+33 VPR
-48 PSVVRERIAMPVKLL
+48 RRIPLPIKLL
-63 LPAFVAVAI
+63 MPAFLAVGI
-72 VVVLPLLFSLYTSFT
+72 VVILPLLFSFYTSFT

-94 GTLTHWIGWRNYM
+94 DTLSHWIGWRNYE
-107 RVLGNADF
+107 RAFSNGDF
-115 WAAFGRTVLFL
+115 WAAFGRTILFL
-126 TVALNLEMVLG
+126 TIALNLELLLG
-137 LGIALL
+137 LGVALL
-143 LNRVTAGQRVLRT
+143 LNQVTKGQRALRT

-179 STGVINHLLQ
+179 STGIVNNLMQ
-189 TLFGMHG
+189 TLFGAKSAF
-196 TIPFLVDEKSALASL
+196 PFLVDANSALASL

-220 PVFAVILLAGLMA
+220 PIFAVILLAGLMA

-245 GCTPWQTF
+245 GCTSWQTF

-258 PYLMPFIYIAM
+258 PYLMPFIYISM

-310 HMGYANAI
+310 RMGYANAI
-318 AYISVLV
+318 AYVSVLV
-325 SILFTLYFFRKLNA
+325 SILFTLYFFRKLSG
-339 ARRHMGPA
+339 ARKHMGPA

>member
-1 MTNADRTV
+1 MQSNTPYSI
-9 NDDLRNGGRRGAG
+9 GGEPVLATPRR
-22 ERLEP
+22 RIPL
-27 DGADAS
+27 
-33 HAVRAARKAPIVPRV
+33 PI
-48 PSVVRERIAMPVKLL
+48 KLL
-63 LPAFVAVAI
+63 MPAFLAVGI
-72 VVVLPLLFSLYTSFT
+72 VVILPLLFSFYTSFT

-94 GTLTHWIGWRNYM
+94 DTLSHWIGWRNYE
-107 RVLGNADF
+107 RAFSNGDF
-115 WAAFGRTVLFL
+115 WAAFGRTIFFL
-126 TVALNLEMVLG
+126 TIALNLELLLG
-137 LGIALL
+137 LGVALL
-143 LNRVTAGQRVLRT
+143 LNQVTKGQRALRT

-179 STGVINHLLQ
+179 STGIVNNLMQ
-189 TLFGMHG
+189 TLFGAKSAF
-196 TIPFLVDEKSALASL
+196 PFLVDANSALASL

-220 PVFAVILLAGLMA
+220 PIFAVILLAGLMA

-245 GCTPWQTF
+245 GCTSWQTF

-258 PYLMPFIYIAM
+258 PYLMPFIYISM

-310 HMGYANAI
+310 RMGYANAI
-318 AYISVLV
+318 AYVSVLV
-325 SILFTLYFFRKLNA
+325 SILFTLYFFRKLSG
-339 ARRHMGPA
+339 ARKHMGPA

>member
-1 MTNADRTV
+1 MAV
-9 NDDLRNGGRRGAG
+9 PLR
-22 ERLEP
+22 
-27 DGADAS
+27 
-33 HAVRAARKAPIVPRV
+33 
-48 PSVVRERIAMPVKLL
+48 LL
-63 LPAFVAVAI
+63 LPAFGSVAI

-87 AYRLTDP
+87 AYRLIEPDTIWNVV
-94 GTLTHWIGWRNYM
+94 GLRNYL
-107 RVLGNADF
+107 RAFASEDF

-126 TVALNLEMVLG
+126 TIALNLELLLG

-143 LNRVTAGQRVLRT
+143 LNQIVKGQRALRT
-156 VMMFPMMFSPVLVGF
+156 IMMFPMMFSPVLVGF

-179 STGVINHLLQ
+179 STGVVNHVLQ
-189 TLFGMHG
+189 TVFGLKT
-196 TIPFLVDEKSALASL
+196 TIPFLVDARSALASL

-310 HMGYANAI
+310 RMGYANAI
-318 AYISVLV
+318 GYVSVLV
-325 SILFTLYFFRKLNA
+325 SVLFTLYFFRKLNA
-339 ARRHMGPA
+339 ARKHMGPA

>member
-1 MTNADRTV
+1 MQSNTPYSI
-9 NDDLRNGGRRGAG
+9 GG
-22 ERLEP
+22 EP
-27 DGADAS
+27 VLAT
-33 HAVRAARKAPIVPRV
+33 RAKRIPLPI
-48 PSVVRERIAMPVKLL
+48 KLL
-63 LPAFVAVAI
+63 MPAFLAVGI
-72 VVVLPLLFSLYTSFT
+72 VVILPLLFSFYTSFT

-94 GTLTHWIGWRNYM
+94 DTLSHWIGWRNYE
-107 RVLGNADF
+107 RAFANGDF
-115 WAAFGRTVLFL
+115 WAAFGRTILFL
-126 TVALNLEMVLG
+126 TIALNLELLLG
-137 LGIALL
+137 LGVALL
-143 LNRVTAGQRVLRT
+143 LNQVTKGQRALRT

-179 STGVINHLLQ
+179 STGIVNNLMQ
-189 TLFGMHG
+189 TLFGAKSAF
-196 TIPFLVDEKSALASL
+196 PFLVDANSALASL

-220 PVFAVILLAGLMA
+220 PIFAVILLAGLMA

-245 GCTPWQTF
+245 GCTSWQTF

-258 PYLMPFIYIAM
+258 PYLMPFIYISM

-318 AYISVLV
+318 AYVSVLV
-325 SILFTLYFFRKLNA
+325 SILFTLYFFRKLSG
-339 ARRHMGPA
+339 ARKHMGPA

>member
-1 MTNADRTV
+1 MQSNTPYSI
-9 NDDLRNGGRRGAG
+9 GG
-22 ERLEP
+22 EP
-27 DGADAS
+27 VLAT
-33 HAVRAARKAPIVPRV
+33 RAK
-48 PSVVRERIAMPVKLL
+48 RIPLPVKLL
-63 LPAFVAVAI
+63 MPAFLAVGI
-72 VVVLPLLFSLYTSFT
+72 VVILPLLFSFYTSFT

-94 GTLTHWIGWRNYM
+94 DTLSHWIGWRNYE
-107 RVLGNADF
+107 RAFANGDF
-115 WAAFGRTVLFL
+115 WAAFGRTILFL
-126 TVALNLEMVLG
+126 TIALNLELLLG
-137 LGIALL
+137 LGVALL
-143 LNRVTAGQRVLRT
+143 LNQVTKGQRALRT

-179 STGVINHLLQ
+179 STGIVNNLMQ
-189 TLFGMHG
+189 TLFGAKSAF
-196 TIPFLVDEKSALASL
+196 PFLVDANSALASL

-220 PVFAVILLAGLMA
+220 PIFAVILLAGLMA

-245 GCTPWQTF
+245 GCTSWQTF

-258 PYLMPFIYIAM
+258 PYLMPFIYISM

-310 HMGYANAI
+310 RMGYANAI
-318 AYISVLV
+318 AYVSVLV
-325 SILFTLYFFRKLNA
+325 SILFTLYFFRKLSG
-339 ARRHMGPA
+339 ARKHMGPA

>member
-1 MTNADRTV
+1 MQSNTPYSI
-9 NDDLRNGGRRGAG
+9 GGEPVLAAPRR
-22 ERLEP
+22 RIPL
-27 DGADAS
+27 
-33 HAVRAARKAPIVPRV
+33 PI
-48 PSVVRERIAMPVKLL
+48 KLL
-63 LPAFVAVAI
+63 MPAFLAVGI
-72 VVVLPLLFSLYTSFT
+72 VVILPLLFSFYTSFT

-94 GTLTHWIGWRNYM
+94 DTLSHWIGWRNYE
-107 RVLGNADF
+107 RAFANGDF
-115 WAAFGRTVLFL
+115 WAAFGRTILFL
-126 TVALNLEMVLG
+126 TVALNLELLLG
-137 LGIALL
+137 LGVALL
-143 LNRVTAGQRVLRT
+143 LNQVTKGQRALRT

-179 STGVINHLLQ
+179 STGIVNNLMQ
-189 TLFGMHG
+189 TLFGAKSAF
-196 TIPFLVDEKSALASL
+196 PFLVNANSALASL

-220 PVFAVILLAGLMA
+220 PIFAVILMAGLMA

-245 GCTPWQTF
+245 GCTSWQTF

-258 PYLMPFIYIAM
+258 PYLMPFIYISM

-310 HMGYANAI
+310 RMGYANAI
-318 AYISVLV
+318 AYVSVLV
-325 SILFTLYFFRKLNA
+325 SILFTLYFFRKLSG
-339 ARRHMGPA
+339 ARKHMGPA